1 MSLQSLLSNNRKNKE
16 RENEGKKE
24 EERKVKG
31 VGEKEGTK
39 FQRNYNC
46 DGSSKSEFMFRGH
59 IAELTPVYGNKMC
72 PHLHTGH
79 TWRKSSPPHLLSQPP
94 EACFSSVGLEW
105 RCYRL

>member
-31 VGEKEGTK
+31 GREGRNKVSKNTPGWK
-39 FQRNYNC
+39 FP
-46 DGSSKSEFMFRGH
+46 KSEFMFRGH

-79 TWRKSSPPHLLSQPP
+79 TLEEVFPSPPAFSAFQRHAFPLLD
-94 EACFSSVGLEW
+94 
-105 RCYRL
+105 